1 MENNLVQIAFL
12 AALFF
17 GGALYV
23 YFGSRRSAADVL
35 EDLAEEE
42 PLPLGKPETGKQK
55 KEIDRELEEAGLY
68 TREAKRKFLF
78 RQRIYP
84 VVGLVL
90 FPFLRSL
97 AGGATVTSLLPFCV
111 MGLAIGYLVARRKLA
126 NKKAQFLRDVEF
138 FLPVIMERLVMA
150 VQAGLDVFAGIAVIL
165 ELEEDELEKDPVTEL
180 LGRAYRL
187 TERGMTFEDALRT
200 IAESVDSAPL
210 RHAFIHLALAQR
222 EGGEL
227 VFPLRELSDSTQ
239 LYYQETVEHG
249 IAKLPVKATMP
260 LLVTFVG
267 LIILFI
273 TSPILQVLNLTAGAM
288 PK

>member
-1 MENNLVQIAFL
+1 MEESLLEVAFL
-12 AALFF
+12 ALLFVL
-17 GGALYV
+17 GVVYV
-23 YFGSRRSAADVL
+23 VLSGRRSASDVL
-35 EDLAEEE
+35 EDLADEDETTLHQDSA
-42 PLPLGKPETGKQK
+42 PKPKRD
-55 KEIDRELEEAGLY
+55 IDNELEEAGLF
-68 TREAKRKFLF
+68 TREAKRAFLM
-78 RQRIYP
+78 RQRVYP
-84 VVGLVL
+84 VAGLFL
-90 FPFLRSL
+90 FPFLRFL
-97 AGGATVTSLLPFCV
+97 IGGATIASLLPFCV
-111 MGLAIGYLVARRKLA
+111 MGLALGYLVGRRKLV

-187 TERGMTFEDALRT
+187 TERGIMFEDALRA
-200 IAESVDSAPL
+200 IADTVDSAPL

-227 VFPLRELSDSTQ
+227 IYPLRELSDSTQ

-273 TSPILQVLNLTAGAM
+273 TSPILQVLNLTTGAM
-288 PK
+288 PQ